1 MESGY
6 QAGAGWRCAKFY
18 LHTRFTTRAL
28 VHWTKT
34 AEAVA
39 RQDGGAKREQGGV
52 QSFMQG
58 GVQSFICTLVL
69 QLGGSRPNGEG
80 FHRTK
85 TAEAVSR
92 RGDAT
97 VPSG

>member
-1 MESGY
+1 MQSFI
-6 QAGAGWRCAKFY
+6 C
-18 LHTRFTTRAL
+18 TPAL
-28 VHWTKT
+28 QLGLSSYGEGFHWTKT